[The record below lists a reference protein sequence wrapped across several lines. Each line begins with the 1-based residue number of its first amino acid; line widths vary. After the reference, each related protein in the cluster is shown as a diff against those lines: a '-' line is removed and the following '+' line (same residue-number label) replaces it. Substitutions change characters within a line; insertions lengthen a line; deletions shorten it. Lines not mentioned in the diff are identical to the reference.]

1 MNAWVVV
8 VVIGAGTYLTRLSFV
23 GMLGNRAMPVWA
35 ERPLKYVAPA
45 VLAALTLPA
54 VLLRDGSVDLTPAGN
69 PRFLA
74 AVAAAVVVVR
84 FRSVSWA
91 IVTGMGALWV
101 LQWVV

>member
-1 MNAWVVV
+1 VNAWVIV

-23 GMLGNRAMPVWA
+23 GMLGSRAMPAWA

-91 IVTGMGALWV
+91 IVTGMGALWM
-101 LQWVV
+101 LQWVI